1 MVRAQ
6 TARYGVRGAAA
17 DLALLALI
25 VTTTSCQSP
34 ASGPIPMAQ
43 LPPSTSASVGDS
55 LPEVTI
61 STSRNPQR
69 VPDLVAAE
77 NRGRAEGDVPRTPAW
92 YVTTVRD
99 PIRGVYTAAIERQ
112 SDSRFQIDALST
124 DEPRAALAL
133 VIIGSR
139 PRDLVLSLD
148 GGEFVCAGRDQ
159 VCPLLVSIDDSP
171 PVAVRFAVP
180 RHTSATRLHLA
191 GGADAR
197 RLLADIGKA
206 KRLTIT
212 PTFKNEKTADIK
224 FALTG
229 VRAAIAKIVKRP
241 APADRMAAEASSGV

>member
-6 TARYGVRGAAA
+6 TARSRVRSAAA

-25 VTTTSCQSP
+25 ATATGCQSP
-34 ASGPIPMAQ
+34 ASGPVPKTQ
-43 LPPSTSASVGDS
+43 LPASTAPSVGDS
-55 LPEVTI
+55 LAEVTV
-61 STSRNPQR
+61 SASRSPQR

-77 NRGRAEGDVPRTPAW
+77 NHGRAEGVVQKTPAW

-99 PIRGVYTAAIERQ
+99 PIRGIYTAAIERQ
-112 SDSRFQIDALST
+112 SDSRFEIDALSA
-124 DEPRAALAL
+124 DQPRAALAL
-133 VIIGSR
+133 VIVGSR
-139 PRDLVLSLD
+139 PKDLVLSID

-159 VCPLLVSIDDSP
+159 VCPLLVSLDDAP
-171 PVAVRFAVP
+171 PIAVRFAVP
-180 RHTSATRLHLA
+180 RHTAATRLHLA

-229 VRAAIAKIVKRP
+229 VRAAIAKIVKRS
-241 APADRMAAEASSGV
+241 APADRMTAEASSGA